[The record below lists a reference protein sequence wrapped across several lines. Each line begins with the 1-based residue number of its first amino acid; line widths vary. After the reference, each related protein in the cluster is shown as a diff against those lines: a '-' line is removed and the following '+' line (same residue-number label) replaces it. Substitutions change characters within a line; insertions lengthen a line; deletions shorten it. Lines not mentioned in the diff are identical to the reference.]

1 MFRNFLDNFERQS
14 TVKTKLVV
22 SFGLILFFTL
32 IVGGISIYGYYVM
45 GKSTDWLYEQGSKGI
60 EDSKQLQIDAAS
72 LDIELNHLLLASTL
86 PNKNEGQALREQALG
101 NIEKLTTSLQEN
113 IKRADA
119 KIIRSKTR
127 VEFNELVE
135 DFDIYLIAIEQV
147 AIVEKSSP
155 SAATTMYF
163 GEKFQGFKPRIT
175 KNLQDFVDAKLESAS
190 LFNQAA
196 ESAKYYAI
204 ISTLVTIAISILLSI
219 LIGIRF
225 RHSIIDPLNKTK
237 EALNALA
244 ESRLNT
250 TIEGINYA
258 GVVGQIA
265 QSTQTLQNNLRV
277 AIQEISN
284 NALMISASSEE
295 LAAVSAQLNANAEE
309 TSSQA
314 NEVAQSSDIVSQNTQ
329 SVATST
335 EEFSSSI
342 REISINAMEASRVAN
357 KAVTIAN
364 NTNQQMSKLSN
375 SSIQI
380 GEVVAV
386 IADIAEQTNLLALN
400 ATIEAARAGELGK
413 GFAVVANEVK
423 ELARSTAKATNEI
436 GQSIDAIQADA
447 KAAIESIVEITQII
461 NKIDDISGIIA
472 SAVEEQAA
480 TVSEISRNIST
491 SAGSSARIT
500 ETVEAVALASQGIS
514 SGSSEIQNSSAEL
527 AKVAAKLK
535 DLVSKFE
542 C

>member
-1 MFRNFLDNFERQS
+1 MFSNFLDKFNRKS

-45 GKSTDWLYEQGSKGI
+45 GKSTDWLYVQGTKGI
-60 EDSKQLQIDAAS
+60 EESKQLQVDASAF
-72 LDIELNHLLLASTL
+72 DIEVNHLLLASTL
-86 PNKNEGQALREQALG
+86 ANKAEGQALRDRSIA
-101 NIEKLTTSLQEN
+101 NIEKLRTNLEKTLKSVEAN
-113 IKRADA
+113 
-119 KIIRSKTR
+119 IIRAKTR

-135 DFDIYLIAIEQV
+135 DFDIYLIAIEQ
-147 AIVEKSSP
+147 IILLEKSSP
-155 SAATTMYF
+155 STATAMYF
-163 GEKFQGFKPRIT
+163 SDKVQGFKPRIT
-175 KNLQDFVDAKLESAS
+175 KDLQDFVDAKLESAM
-190 LFNQAA
+190 LFHQAA
-196 ESAKYYAI
+196 NDAKHYAI
-204 ISTLVTIAISILLSI
+204 LSTLVTILISILLSI

-244 ESRLNT
+244 GSRLNT
-250 TIEGINYA
+250 TIEGSDYA

-265 QSTQTLQNNLRV
+265 QSAQKLQNNLRG
-277 AIQEISN
+277 AIQEISS

-295 LAAVSAQLNANAEE
+295 LAVVSAQLNANAEE

-329 SVATST
+329 SVATSA
-335 EEFSSSI
+335 EEFSTSI

-357 KAVTIAN
+357 QAVTIAN
-364 NTNQQMSKLSN
+364 STNQQMSKLSN

-447 KAAIESIVEITQII
+447 KGAIESIAEITQII
-461 NKIDDISGIIA
+461 NKIDDISSIIA
-472 SAVEEQAA
+472 TAVEEQAA

-500 ETVEAVALASQGIS
+500 ETVEAVAIASRGIS

-527 AKVAAKLK
+527 ARVAAKLK

>member
-1 MFRNFLDNFERQS
+1 MSHNFLDKFERKS
-14 TVKTKLVV
+14 TVKTKLQV
-22 SFGLILFFTL
+22 SFGLILFFTI
-32 IVGGISIYGYYVM
+32 IVGAISIYSYHVM
-45 GKSTDWLYEQGSKGI
+45 GQSADWLYQQGARGI
-60 EDSKQLQIDAAS
+60 EDSKQLQIEAVTIDV
-72 LDIELNHLLLASTL
+72 DVNHLLLASTL
-86 PNKNEGQALREQALG
+86 PNKAEGQALREGALA
-101 NIEKLTTSLQEN
+101 NIEKKRNELQET
-113 IKRADA
+113 IKRVDGNITRP
-119 KIIRSKTR
+119 KVR

-135 DFDIYLIAIEQV
+135 DFDIYMVAIEQV
-147 AIVEKSSP
+147 IILEKNSP
-155 SAATTMYF
+155 ASATAMYF

-175 KNLQDFVDAKLESAS
+175 KNLQDFVDAKLESAK
-190 LFNQAA
+190 LYHQEA
-196 ESAKYYAI
+196 ESAKQFAI
-204 ISTLVTIAISILLSI
+204 WSTVITIFISFLLSI

-225 RHSIIDPLNKTK
+225 RHSIIDPLHKTR
-237 EALNALA
+237 ESLNALA

-250 TIEGINYA
+250 EIAGMDYA
-258 GVVGQIA
+258 GVTGQIA
-265 QSTQTLQNNLRV
+265 HSVQTLQQNLRG
-277 AIQEISN
+277 AIQEISG

-335 EEFSSSI
+335 EEFSASI
-342 REISINAMEASRVAN
+342 REISVNAMEASRVAN
-357 KAVTIAN
+357 QAVNIAN
-364 NTNQQMSKLSN
+364 STNLQMAKLSN

-436 GQSIDAIQADA
+436 SQSIDTIQSDA
-447 KAAIESIVEITQII
+447 KGAIESIAEITQII
-461 NKIDDISGIIA
+461 NKIDDISSVIA
-472 SAVEEQAA
+472 TAVEEQAA

-500 ETVEAVALASQGIS
+500 ETVEAVAIASRGIS
-514 SGSSEIQNSSAEL
+514 AGSSEIQNSSAEL

-535 DLVSKFE
+535 QLVSKFE

>member
-1 MFRNFLDNFERQS
+1 MFSNFLDKFNRKS

-45 GKSTDWLYEQGSKGI
+45 GKSTDWLYVQGTKGI
-60 EDSKQLQIDAAS
+60 EESKQLQVDASAF
-72 LDIELNHLLLASTL
+72 DIEVNHLLLASTL
-86 PNKNEGQALREQALG
+86 ANKAEGQALCDRSIA
-101 NIEKLTTSLQEN
+101 NIEKLRTNLEKTLKSVEAN
-113 IKRADA
+113 
-119 KIIRSKTR
+119 IIRAKTR

-135 DFDIYLIAIEQV
+135 DFDIYLIAIEQ
-147 AIVEKSSP
+147 IILLEKSSP
-155 SAATTMYF
+155 STASAMYF
-163 GEKFQGFKPRIT
+163 SEKVQGFKPRIT
-175 KNLQDFVDAKLESAS
+175 KDLQDFVDAKLESAM
-190 LFNQAA
+190 LFHQAA
-196 ESAKYYAI
+196 NDAKHYAI
-204 ISTLVTIAISILLSI
+204 LSTLVTILISILLSI

-244 ESRLNT
+244 GSRLNT
-250 TIEGINYA
+250 TIEGSDYA

-265 QSTQTLQNNLRV
+265 QSAQKLQNNLRG
-277 AIQEISN
+277 AIQEISS

-295 LAAVSAQLNANAEE
+295 LAVVSAQLNANAEE

-329 SVATST
+329 SVATSA
-335 EEFSSSI
+335 EEFSTSI

-357 KAVTIAN
+357 QAVTIAN
-364 NTNQQMSKLSN
+364 STNQQMSKLSN

-447 KAAIESIVEITQII
+447 KGAIESIAEITQII
-461 NKIDDISGIIA
+461 NKIDDISSIIA
-472 SAVEEQAA
+472 TAVEEQAA

-500 ETVEAVALASQGIS
+500 ETVEAVAIASRGIS

-527 AKVAAKLK
+527 ARVAAKLK

>member
-1 MFRNFLDNFERQS
+1 MFRNFLDKFDRQS
-14 TVKTKLVV
+14 TVKTKLIV

-32 IVGGISIYGYYVM
+32 IVGVISVYGYYVM
-45 GKSTDWLYEQGSKGI
+45 GKSTDWLYVQGTRGI
-60 EDSKQLQIDAAS
+60 EESKQLQVEAS
-72 LDIELNHLLLASTL
+72 AFDIEINHLLLSSSLT
-86 PNKNEGQALREQALG
+86 NKAEGQALRERSIA
-101 NIEKLTTSLQEN
+101 NIEKL
-113 IKRADA
+113 RANLEKNLKTIEA
-119 KIIRSKTR
+119 NIIRSKTR

-135 DFDIYLIAIEQV
+135 DSDIYLIAIEQ
-147 AIVEKSSP
+147 IILLEKSSP
-155 SAATTMYF
+155 SAATAMYF
-163 GEKFQGFKPRIT
+163 SDKVQGFKPRIT
-175 KNLQDFVDAKLESAS
+175 KDLQDFVDAKLESAM
-190 LFNQAA
+190 LFHQAA
-196 ESAKYYAI
+196 DDAKYYAI
-204 ISTLVTIAISILLSI
+204 ISTIVTIAISVLLSI

-225 RHSIIDPLNKTK
+225 RHSIIDPLHKTK
-237 EALNALA
+237 TALNALA

-250 TIEGINYA
+250 TIEGADYA

-265 QSTQTLQNNLRV
+265 KSAQTLQSNLRG
-277 AIQEISN
+277 AIQEISS

-295 LAAVSAQLNANAEE
+295 LAVVSAQLNANAEE

-329 SVATST
+329 SVATSA
-335 EEFSSSI
+335 EEFSTSI

-357 KAVTIAN
+357 QAVTIAN
-364 NTNQQMSKLSN
+364 STNQQMSKLSN

-447 KAAIESIVEITQII
+447 KGAIESIVEITQII
-461 NKIDDISGIIA
+461 NKIDDISSIIA
-472 SAVEEQAA
+472 TAVEEQAA

-500 ETVEAVALASQGIS
+500 ETVEAVAIASRGIS

-527 AKVAAKLK
+527 ARVAAKLK

>member
-1 MFRNFLDNFERQS
+1 MFRNFLDKFDRQS
-14 TVKTKLVV
+14 TVKTKLIV

-32 IVGGISIYGYYVM
+32 IVGVISVYGYYVM
-45 GKSTDWLYEQGSKGI
+45 GKSTDWLYVQGTRGI
-60 EDSKQLQIDAAS
+60 EESKQLQVEAS
-72 LDIELNHLLLASTL
+72 AFDIEINHLLLSSSLT
-86 PNKNEGQALREQALG
+86 NKAEGQALRERSIA
-101 NIEKLTTSLQEN
+101 NIEKL
-113 IKRADA
+113 RANLE
-119 KIIRSKTR
+119 KNLKIIEGNIIRSKTR

-135 DFDIYLIAIEQV
+135 DFDIYLIAIEQ
-147 AIVEKSSP
+147 IILLEKSSP
-155 SAATTMYF
+155 SAATAMYF
-163 GEKFQGFKPRIT
+163 SDKVQGFKPRIT
-175 KNLQDFVDAKLESAS
+175 KDLQDFVDAKLESAM
-190 LFNQAA
+190 LFHQAA
-196 ESAKYYAI
+196 DDAKYYAI
-204 ISTLVTIAISILLSI
+204 ISTIVTIAISVLLSI

-225 RHSIIDPLNKTK
+225 RHSIIDPLHKTK
-237 EALNALA
+237 TALNALA

-250 TIEGINYA
+250 TIEGADYA

-265 QSTQTLQNNLRV
+265 KSAQTLQSNLRG
-277 AIQEISN
+277 AIQEISS

-295 LAAVSAQLNANAEE
+295 LAVVSAQLNANAEE

-329 SVATST
+329 SVATSA
-335 EEFSSSI
+335 EEFSTSI

-357 KAVTIAN
+357 QAVTIAN
-364 NTNQQMSKLSN
+364 STNQQMSKLSN

-447 KAAIESIVEITQII
+447 KGAIESIVEITQII
-461 NKIDDISGIIA
+461 NKIDDISSIIA
-472 SAVEEQAA
+472 TAVEEQAA

-500 ETVEAVALASQGIS
+500 ETVEAVAIASRGIS

-527 AKVAAKLK
+527 ARVAAKLK

>member
-1 MFRNFLDNFERQS
+1 MFRTLLDNFDRRS

-32 IVGGISIYGYYVM
+32 IVGGISIYSYNVM
-45 GKSTDWLYEQGSKGI
+45 GKSADWLYVQGAKGI
-60 EDSKQLQIDAAS
+60 EDSKQLQIEAIA
-72 LDIELNHLLLASTL
+72 LDIELNHLLLSSTL
-86 PNKNEGQALREQALG
+86 TNKAEGQVLREQSLN
-101 NIEKLTTSLQEN
+101 NIEKLKESLRTT
-113 IKRADA
+113 IKRVDEN
-119 KIIRSKTR
+119 IIRSKTR

-135 DFDIYLIAIEQV
+135 DFDIYLIAIEQI
-147 AIVEKSSP
+147 ALLEKSAP
-155 SAATTMYF
+155 STATTMYF
-163 GEKFQGFKPRIT
+163 GEKFQGFKPRIN

-190 LFNQAA
+190 LFHQEAEAA
-196 ESAKYYAI
+196 KHYAI
-204 ISTLVTIAISILLSI
+204 IYTLVTIAISILLSI

-225 RHSIIDPLNKTK
+225 RQSIIDPLHKTK
-237 EALNALA
+237 EALNDLA
-244 ESRLNT
+244 GSRLNT
-250 TIEGINYA
+250 TIEGLDYA

-265 QSTQTLQNNLRV
+265 QSAQTLQNNLRG

-295 LAAVSAQLNANAEE
+295 LAVVSAQLNANAEE

-314 NEVAQSSDIVSQNTQ
+314 NEVAQSSEIVSQNTQ
-329 SVATST
+329 SVATSA
-335 EEFSSSI
+335 EEFSTSI

-357 KAVTIAN
+357 QAVTIAN
-364 NTNQQMSKLSN
+364 STNQQMSKLSS

-447 KAAIESIVEITQII
+447 KGAIESIAEITLII
-461 NKIDDISGIIA
+461 NKIDDISSVIA
-472 SAVEEQAA
+472 TAVEEQAA
-480 TVSEISRNIST
+480 TVGEISRNIST

-500 ETVEAVALASQGIS
+500 ETVEAVAIASRGIS

-527 AKVAAKLK
+527 ARVAAKLK
-535 DLVSKFE
+535 ELVSKFE

>member
-1 MFRNFLDNFERQS
+1 MFRNFLDNFERRS
-14 TVKTKLVV
+14 TVKTKLQV

-32 IVGGISIYGYYVM
+32 IVGGISIYGYHVM
-45 GKSTDWLYEQGSKGI
+45 GKSADWLYEQGSKGI

-86 PNKNEGQALREQALG
+86 PNKNEAQALREQALA
-101 NIEKLTTSLQEN
+101 NIEKLRTSLQEN

-196 ESAKYYAI
+196 ESAQQYAI

-265 QSTQTLQNNLRV
+265 QSTQTLQNNLRG

-284 NALMISASSEE
+284 NALMISTSSEE
-295 LAAVSAQLNANAEE
+295 LAAVSAQLNASAEE

-364 NTNQQMSKLSN
+364 NTNQQMSKLST

-500 ETVEAVALASQGIS
+500 ETVEAVAIASQGIS

>member
-86 PNKNEGQALREQALG
+86 PNKNEGQALREQALA

-113 IKRADA
+113 IKRADG

-204 ISTLVTIAISILLSI
+204 VSTLVTIVISILLSI

-237 EALNALA
+237 ESLNALA

-265 QSTQTLQNNLRV
+265 QSTQTLQNNLRG

-423 ELARSTAKATNEI
+423 ELARSTAKATSEI

-542 C
+542 Y

>member
-1 MFRNFLDNFERQS
+1 MFRNFLDKFDRQS

-32 IVGGISIYGYYVM
+32 IVGVISVYGYYVM
-45 GKSTDWLYEQGSKGI
+45 GKSTDWLYVQGTRGI
-60 EDSKQLQIDAAS
+60 EESKQLQIEAS
-72 LDIELNHLLLASTL
+72 AFDIEINHLLLASSL
-86 PNKNEGQALREQALG
+86 ANKAEGQALREGSIA
-101 NIEKLTTSLQEN
+101 NIEKLRTNLEKNLKSVEAN
-113 IKRADA
+113 
-119 KIIRSKTR
+119 IIRSKTR
-127 VEFNELVE
+127 IEFNELVE
-135 DFDIYLIAIEQV
+135 DFDIYLIAIEQ
-147 AIVEKSSP
+147 IILLEKSSP
-155 SAATTMYF
+155 SAATAMYF
-163 GEKFQGFKPRIT
+163 SDKVQGFKPRIT
-175 KNLQDFVDAKLESAS
+175 KDLQDFVDAKLESAM
-190 LFNQAA
+190 LFHQAA
-196 ESAKYYAI
+196 DDAKYYAI
-204 ISTLVTIAISILLSI
+204 LSTIVTIAISVLLSI

-225 RHSIIDPLNKTK
+225 RHSIIDPLHKTK
-237 EALNALA
+237 IALNALA

-250 TIEGINYA
+250 TIEGVDYA

-265 QSTQTLQNNLRV
+265 QSAQTLQSNLRG
-277 AIQEISN
+277 AIQEISS

-295 LAAVSAQLNANAEE
+295 LAVVSAQLNANAEE

-329 SVATST
+329 SVATSA
-335 EEFSSSI
+335 EEFSTSI

-357 KAVTIAN
+357 QAVTIAN
-364 NTNQQMSKLSN
+364 STNQQMSKLSN

-447 KAAIESIVEITQII
+447 KGAIESIVEITQII
-461 NKIDDISGIIA
+461 NKIDDISSIIA
-472 SAVEEQAA
+472 TAVEEQAA

-500 ETVEAVALASQGIS
+500 ETVEAVAIASRGIS

-527 AKVAAKLK
+527 ARVAAKLK

>member
-1 MFRNFLDNFERQS
+1 MFRTLLDNFDRQS
-14 TVKTKLVV
+14 TVKTKLIV

-32 IVGGISIYGYYVM
+32 VVGGISIYGYHVM
-45 GKSTDWLYEQGSKGI
+45 GKSADWLYVQGAKGI
-60 EDSKQLQIDAAS
+60 EDSKQLQIEAIA
-72 LDIELNHLLLASTL
+72 LDVQLNHLLLSSTL
-86 PNKNEGQALREQALG
+86 ANKAEGQVLREQALN
-101 NIEKLTTSLQEN
+101 NIEKLKESLRIT
-113 IKRADA
+113 IKRVDEH
-119 KIIRSKTR
+119 IIRSKTR
-127 VEFNELVE
+127 VEFNELIE
-135 DFDIYLIAIEQV
+135 DFDIYLVAIEQI
-147 AIVEKSSP
+147 ALLEKSAP
-155 SAATTMYF
+155 STATAMYF
-163 GEKFQGFKPRIT
+163 SEKFQGFKPRIS

-190 LFNQAA
+190 LFHQEAEAA
-196 ESAKYYAI
+196 KQNAI
-204 ISTLVTIAISILLSI
+204 IYTLITITISILLSI

-225 RHSIIDPLNKTK
+225 RQSIIDPLHKTK
-237 EALNALA
+237 EALNDLA
-244 ESRLNT
+244 GSRLNT
-250 TIEGINYA
+250 TIEGLDYA

-265 QSTQTLQNNLRV
+265 LSAQTLQHNLRG

-295 LAAVSAQLNANAEE
+295 LAVVSAQLNANAEE

-314 NEVAQSSDIVSQNTQ
+314 NEVAQSSEIVSQNTQ
-329 SVATST
+329 SVATSA
-335 EEFSSSI
+335 EEFSTSI

-357 KAVTIAN
+357 QAVTIAN
-364 NTNQQMSKLSN
+364 STNQQMSKLSN

-447 KAAIESIVEITQII
+447 KGAIESIAEITHII
-461 NKIDDISGIIA
+461 NKIDDISSIIA
-472 SAVEEQAA
+472 TAVEEQAA
-480 TVSEISRNIST
+480 TVGEISRNIST

-500 ETVEAVALASQGIS
+500 ETVEAVAIASRGIS

-527 AKVAAKLK
+527 ARVAAKLK
-535 DLVSKFE
+535 ELVSKFE

>member
-1 MFRNFLDNFERQS
+1 MFSNFLDKFDRKS

-22 SFGLILFFTL
+22 SFGLILIFTI

-45 GKSTDWLYEQGSKGI
+45 GKSTDWLYAQGTKGI
-60 EDSKQLQIDAAS
+60 EESKQLQVEAS
-72 LDIELNHLLLASTL
+72 AFDIEVNHLLLASTL
-86 PNKNEGQALREQALG
+86 ANKAEGQALRDRSIA
-101 NIEKLTTSLQEN
+101 NIEKLRANLEKSLKVIESN
-113 IKRADA
+113 
-119 KIIRSKTR
+119 IIRAKTR

-135 DFDIYLIAIEQV
+135 DFDIYLIAIEQ
-147 AIVEKSSP
+147 IILLEKSSP
-155 SAATTMYF
+155 SAASAMYF
-163 GEKFQGFKPRIT
+163 SEKVQGFKPRIT
-175 KNLQDFVDAKLESAS
+175 KDLQDFVDAKLESAM
-190 LFNQAA
+190 LFHQAA
-196 ESAKYYAI
+196 DDAKYYAI
-204 ISTLVTIAISILLSI
+204 LSTLVTILISIMLSI

-225 RHSIIDPLNKTK
+225 RHSIIDPLHKTK

-244 ESRLNT
+244 GSRLNT
-250 TIEGINYA
+250 TIEGSDYA

-265 QSTQTLQNNLRV
+265 QSAQKLQNNLRG
-277 AIQEISN
+277 AIQEISS

-295 LAAVSAQLNANAEE
+295 LAVVSAQLNANAEE

-329 SVATST
+329 SVATSA
-335 EEFSSSI
+335 EEFSTSI

-357 KAVTIAN
+357 QAVTIAN
-364 NTNQQMSKLSN
+364 STNQQMSKLSN

-436 GQSIDAIQADA
+436 GQSIDAIQSDA
-447 KAAIESIVEITQII
+447 KGAIESIAEITQII
-461 NKIDDISGIIA
+461 NKIDDISSIIA
-472 SAVEEQAA
+472 TAVEEQAA

-500 ETVEAVALASQGIS
+500 ETVEAVAIASRGIS

-527 AKVAAKLK
+527 ARVAAKLK

>member
-14 TVKTKLVV
+14 TVKTKLQV

-32 IVGGISIYGYYVM
+32 IVGGISIYGYHVM
-45 GKSTDWLYEQGSKGI
+45 GKSADWLYEQGSKGI

-86 PNKNEGQALREQALG
+86 PNKNEAQALREQALA
-101 NIEKLTTSLQEN
+101 NIEKLRTSLQEN

-196 ESAKYYAI
+196 ESAQHYAI

-265 QSTQTLQNNLRV
+265 QSTQTLQNNLRG

-284 NALMISASSEE
+284 NALMISTSSEE
-295 LAAVSAQLNANAEE
+295 LAAVSAQLNASAEE

-364 NTNQQMSKLSN
+364 NTNQQMSKLST

-500 ETVEAVALASQGIS
+500 ETVEAVAIASQGIS

>member
-1 MFRNFLDNFERQS
+1 MFRNLLDKFDRRS
-14 TVKTKLVV
+14 TVKSKLIV

-32 IVGGISIYGYYVM
+32 IVGLISIYGYYVM
-45 GKSTDWLYEQGSKGI
+45 GKSTDWLYVQGTRGI
-60 EDSKQLQIDAAS
+60 EESKQLQVEAS
-72 LDIELNHLLLASTL
+72 AFDIEINHLLLSSTL
-86 PNKNEGQALREQALG
+86 ANKAEGQALREKSIA
-101 NIEKLTTSLQEN
+101 NIEKL
-113 IKRADA
+113 RANLE
-119 KIIRSKTR
+119 KNLKTIEGNIIRDKTR

-135 DFDIYLIAIEQV
+135 DFDIYLIAIEQ
-147 AIVEKSSP
+147 IILLEKSSP
-155 SAATTMYF
+155 TAASAMYF
-163 GEKFQGFKPRIT
+163 GDKVQGFKPRIT
-175 KNLQDFVDAKLESAS
+175 KDLQDFVDAKLESAM
-190 LFNQAA
+190 LFHQAA
-196 ESAKYYAI
+196 EDAKHYAI
-204 ISTLVTIAISILLSI
+204 LSTMVTIVVAILLSI

-225 RHSIIDPLNKTK
+225 RHSIIDPLHKTRG
-237 EALNALA
+237 ALNALA

-250 TIEGINYA
+250 SIEGADYA

-265 QSTQTLQNNLRV
+265 HSAQILQSNLRG
-277 AIQEISN
+277 AIQEISS
-284 NALMISASSEE
+284 NALMISASSEQ
-295 LAAVSAQLNANAEE
+295 LAVVSAQLNANAEE

-329 SVATST
+329 SVATSA
-335 EEFSSSI
+335 EEFSTSI

-357 KAVTIAN
+357 QAVSIAN
-364 NTNQQMSKLSN
+364 NTNEQMSKLSN

-436 GQSIDAIQADA
+436 GLSIDAIQADA
-447 KAAIESIVEITQII
+447 KDAIESIGEITQII
-461 NKIDDISGIIA
+461 HKIDDISSVIA
-472 SAVEEQAA
+472 TAVEEQAA

-491 SAGSSARIT
+491 SADSSTRIT
-500 ETVEAVALASQGIS
+500 ETVEAVAIASRGIS

-527 AKVAAKLK
+527 ARVAAKLK
-535 DLVSKFE
+535 ELVSKFE